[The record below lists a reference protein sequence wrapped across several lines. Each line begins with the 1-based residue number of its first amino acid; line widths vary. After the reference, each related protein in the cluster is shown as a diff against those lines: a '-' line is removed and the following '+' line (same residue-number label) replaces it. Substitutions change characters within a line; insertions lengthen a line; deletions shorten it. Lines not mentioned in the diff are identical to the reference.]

1 MTMTSTQRMA
11 RILRTVMTIAL
22 VCNIIALFIVPSIR
36 YLGLRDF
43 LFLLKN
49 RILELTVRDYSM
61 DSEPIP
67 VLLFGG
73 LFVVWTKPVAAI
85 WTVFLWICGCLT
97 AVILWQARLV
107 VNTVLEGNPFQHAN
121 AVALKRVALCCW
133 SVSVVA
139 LVRLVAELLYYRD
152 PAPLLTYNT
161 LFVPGFYAAGLLFM
175 VLSALF
181 RQAAQLQE
189 DQDLTI

>member
-11 RILRTVMTIAL
+11 KILKAMMTIAL

-49 RILELTVRDYSM
+49 RILELTASGYPY

-121 AVALKRVALCCW
+121 AAALKRVALCCW
-133 SVSVVA
+133 GVSGVA

-161 LFVPGFYAAGLLFM
+161 LFVPGFFAAGLLFM
-175 VLSALF
+175 VMSALF

>member
-11 RILRTVMTIAL
+11 KILKAMMTIAL
-22 VCNIIALFIVPSIR
+22 VCNIVALFIVPSIR

-49 RILELTVRDYSM
+49 RILELTVNGYPY

-73 LFVVWTKPVAAI
+73 LFVVWSKPVAAI

-107 VNTVLEGNPFQHAN
+107 VNTVLEGNPFQNAN
-121 AVALKRVALCCW
+121 AAALKRVALCCW
-133 SVSVVA
+133 GVSGVA

-161 LFVPGFYAAGLLFM
+161 LFVPGFFAAGLLFM
-175 VLSALF
+175 VMSALF

>member
-1 MTMTSTQRMA
+1 MTMTSTQRLA

>member
-11 RILRTVMTIAL
+11 KVLKAMMTVTL
-22 VCNIIALFIVPSIR
+22 VCNIFALFIVPSIR
-36 YLGLRDF
+36 YFGLNEF

-49 RILELTVRDYSM
+49 RILELTVHGYPM

-85 WTVFLWICGCLT
+85 WTVFLWLCGSFT

-107 VNTVLEGNPFQHAN
+107 VNTVLEGNPFQTAN

-133 SVSVVA
+133 GVSGVA
-139 LVRLVAELLYYRD
+139 LVRLVAELIYYWD

-161 LFVPGFYAAGLLFM
+161 LFVPGFFAAGLLFM
-175 VLSALF
+175 VMSALF

>member
-11 RILRTVMTIAL
+11 RILKAMMTITL

-49 RILELTVRDYSM
+49 RILELTVSGYPY

-107 VNTVLEGNPFQHAN
+107 VNTVLEGNPFQRAN

-133 SVSVVA
+133 GVSGVA
-139 LVRLVAELLYYRD
+139 FIRLVAELIYDWD

-161 LFVPGFYAAGLLFM
+161 LFVPGFFAAGLLFM
-175 VLSALF
+175 VMSALF

>member
-49 RILELTVRDYSM
+49 RILELTVRDYPM